1 MCIIG
6 TQYTHKQTQIHTH
19 KHTHKC
25 TPQTVCVCVFEPKGV
40 WVRTVCE
47 QCVCVCVCV
56 GGSVCVYCLSVCVC
70 VCVRG
75 WIKQWMVAWGNMC

>member
-6 TQYTHKQTQIHTH
+6 TQYTHKHKYTHTNAYH
-19 KHTHKC
+19 R
-25 TPQTVCVCVFEPKGV
+25 QCVCVFEPKGV

-47 QCVCVCVCV
+47 QCVCVCVC
-56 GGSVCVYCLSVCVC
+56 GRECVCILSQCVC